1 MQINFNNSRQKLRP
15 FGWLVLVIFSSVLF
29 LKIVHASN
37 IDQLCRSVPLLIGQ
51 LETETDGLTELGS
64 ACYGSGENLKI
75 RVSVA
80 ISPGR
85 EYLVREK
92 LHLRGLLKSFCETD
106 ELYRVARRVPIVW
119 TYYTMEGIFLSEFP
133 LDMDLCKAPPD

>member
-1 MQINFNNSRQKLRP
+1 M
-15 FGWLVLVIFSSVLF
+15 
-29 LKIVHASN
+29 KIGYTGN
-37 IDQLCRSVPLLIGQ
+37 IGQLCRSVPLLIGQ
-51 LETETDGLTELGS
+51 LETKTDGLTELGS

-119 TYYTMEGIFLSEFP
+119 TYYTMEGIFFSEFP
-133 LDMDLCKAPPD
+133 LDMNLCKAPPNKN